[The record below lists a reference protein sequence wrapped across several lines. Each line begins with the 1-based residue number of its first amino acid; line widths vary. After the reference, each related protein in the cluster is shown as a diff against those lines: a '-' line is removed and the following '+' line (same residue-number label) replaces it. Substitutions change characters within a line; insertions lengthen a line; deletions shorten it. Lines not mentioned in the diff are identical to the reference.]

1 MTDPTK
7 RIVER
12 FADYRKTAASM
23 NGPGGNFNAPCRE
36 YGQVDDDLGR
46 LAAPHWPLAGSPRR
60 PARRRRPRRGP

>member
-12 FADYRKTAASM
+12 FPDYRKTAASM

-36 YGQVDDDLGR
+36 
-46 LAAPHWPLAGSPRR
+46 
-60 PARRRRPRRGP
+60 

>member
-7 RIVER
+7 RIVEQ
-12 FADYRKTAASM
+12 FPDYRKTAASM
-23 NGPGGNFNAPCRE
+23 NGPGGNFNPPCRE

-46 LAAPHWPLAGSPRR
+46 LAGSPRR